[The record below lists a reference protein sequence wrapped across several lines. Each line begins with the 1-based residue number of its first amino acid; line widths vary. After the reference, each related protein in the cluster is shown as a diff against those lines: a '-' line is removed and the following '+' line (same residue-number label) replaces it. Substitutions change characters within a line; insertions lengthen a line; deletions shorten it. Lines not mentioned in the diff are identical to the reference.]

1 MACHSWLLKH
11 NASVWEQDMWM
22 WKVFAQHYI
31 TGTEA
36 WIELYMTQNNLFI
49 NKSLFLFP
57 PCSWLPFPPAS
68 SSTLECCQVQVVW
81 AGGRSSRRP
90 RCPRHLFRCKTFL
103 FKCTPCAPFR
113 LHFVSNSFLVF
124 FLGLHQ
130 VMIISALNQR
140 LNPLHH
146 WHSTCICS
154 YFCIAG

>member
-1 MACHSWLLKH
+1 MHLSGNRTCGCGKYLRSIISLVQRHELNCTWLK
-11 NASVWEQDMWM
+11 
-22 WKVFAQHYI
+22 
-31 TGTEA
+31 
-36 WIELYMTQNNLFI
+36 NLFI